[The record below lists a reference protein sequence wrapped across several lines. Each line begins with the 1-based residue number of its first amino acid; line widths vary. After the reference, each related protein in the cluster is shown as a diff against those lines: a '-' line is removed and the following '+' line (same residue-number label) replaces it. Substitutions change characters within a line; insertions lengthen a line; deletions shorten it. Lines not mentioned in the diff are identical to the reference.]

1 MTILKEEPTHV
12 KRMSQHNDHNY
23 IQQRRQNA
31 QTGNMITGFKMPRPI
46 AHEEDNTEDKMGN
59 PIEEMEILIVNLDV
73 FALQDNQKIK
83 SA

>member
-1 MTILKEEPTHV
+1 MTILKEEPTQV

-23 IQQRRQNA
+23 IQQQRQNA
-31 QTGNMITGFKMPRPI
+31 WTGNTITGFKMPI
-46 AHEEDNTEDKMGN
+46 AHEVDSTEDKMGN

-83 SA
+83 ST